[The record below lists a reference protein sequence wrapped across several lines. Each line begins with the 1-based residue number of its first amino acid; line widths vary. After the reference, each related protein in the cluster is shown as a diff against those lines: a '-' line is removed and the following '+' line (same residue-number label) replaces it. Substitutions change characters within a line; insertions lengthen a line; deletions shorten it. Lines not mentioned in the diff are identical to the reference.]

1 MEVCSLSHWF
11 LGMLKQTETSC
22 CACPS
27 EQRYSILTKYHAT
40 GAPNRT
46 HPSTRLSS
54 IISRMEPSV
63 IKGWAEEIDKSHT
76 LGPGHQVPQQRCQ
89 RQSCGKGTCGP
100 EKMEAAK
107 KTHAIHFQ
115 SKPQFIFGH
124 LIGLPSVVQH
134 ARILFINPF
143 VSRLHHLDDWMLQN
157 LLHHQVAS
165 AHWKNKNRTN
175 YITVET
181 SLAANKNLA
190 FVW

>member
-11 LGMLKQTETSC
+11 LAMLKQTETSC

-27 EQRYSILTKYHAT
+27 EQRYSS
-40 GAPNRT
+40 PNT
-46 HPSTRLSS
+46 MPQVHQIEPIQAHDSLS

-124 LIGLPSVVQH
+124 LIGLPWVVQH

-143 VSRLHHLDDWMLQN
+143 VSRLHYLDDWMLQN

-165 AHWKNKNRTN
+165 AHWKTRTEQT
-175 YITVET
+175 I
-181 SLAANKNLA
+181 
-190 FVW
+190 